1 LKLRSRLVLSFS
13 YVLLTVIV
21 ALTIPLAINLSKR
34 AEADLASDTLVTAQT
49 LAAFI
54 DAAEIQHP
62 KGLART
68 LAVPPTTIER
78 VVVTDAAG
86 AVVFDSSDTAEG
98 QDFATASRAEMAQ
111 ALAGTPTATVRY
123 SSTLGHD
130 IMVAAVPIVDGEI
143 VGAIRLTRDA
153 GELRAAERRAF
164 VGLIVID
171 AAALLAGVLFA
182 FGLAGS
188 LMRPIQRLAGAARR
202 LGGGDLSARA
212 GSVGGSSEVEDLAA
226 TFDEMAERLQ
236 RTVQAQREFV
246 ANASHQLRTPLTG
259 MKLRLESAAEAP
271 TSEEVRRRVQAA
283 ERETDRLAEIVDRL
297 LVMAGQ
303 VEQGKPSHVNLLDAV
318 RQAADRWHERAQQAG
333 GAIAVEGRGALI
345 AADPNELAQILDIL
359 LENAIRYGS
368 GPIQVTT
375 DSDDG
380 HASISVRD
388 RGPGI
393 PPDER
398 DRVVERFYRGKGAN
412 GTGSGLGLAIARELA
427 GHWGGA
433 LAIEAPHGGGAA
445 ITVRFALSSLTTGEQ
460 PRPHDS

>member
-21 ALTIPLAINLSKR
+21 ALTIPLAINLSRR
-34 AEADLASDTLVTAQT
+34 AEADLASDTLVTAQS
-49 LAAFI
+49 LAASI
-54 DAAEIQHP
+54 DGADIQHP
-62 KGLART
+62 ERLART
-68 LAVPPTTIER
+68 LGPPPSTIER
-78 VVVTDAAG
+78 VVVTDSTG
-86 AVVFDSSDTAEG
+86 AVVYDSSGAEEG
-98 QDFATASRAEMAQ
+98 QDFATPSRAEMAQ
-111 ALAGTPTATVRY
+111 ALAGTPTAGVRY
-123 SSTLGHD
+123 STTLGHD
-130 IMVAAVPIVDGEI
+130 IMVAAVPIIDRGL

-153 GELRAAERRAF
+153 VELRAAERRAL

-171 AAALLAGVLFA
+171 AAALLAGILFA

-188 LMRPIQRLAGAARR
+188 LMRPIQRLGAAARQ

-226 TFDEMAERLQ
+226 SFDEMAERLQ

-271 TSEEVRRRVQAA
+271 TNEEVRRRVQAA

-297 LVMAGQ
+297 LVMAGHG
-303 VEQGKPSHVNLLDAV
+303 EQGKPSNVNLVDAV

-333 GAIAVEGRGALI
+333 GTLSVEGRGALI
-345 AADPNELAQILDIL
+345 AADPNEVAQILDIL
-359 LENAIRYGS
+359 LENAIRYGP
-368 GPIQVTT
+368 GPIHITS
-375 DSDDG
+375 DSADG

-398 DRVVERFYRGKGAN
+398 DRVVERFFRGKGAN
-412 GTGSGLGLAIARELA
+412 GAGSGLGLAIARELA

-433 LAIEAPHGGGAA
+433 LAIEEPPGGGAT
-445 ITVRFALSSLTTGEQ
+445 ITVTFALSSATTGER
-460 PRPHDS
+460 PRRSAP

>member
-21 ALTIPLAINLSKR
+21 ALTIPLAINLSRR

-49 LAAFI
+49 LAASI
-54 DAAEIQHP
+54 DAADIQHP

-68 LAVPPTTIER
+68 LGVRPSTIER
-78 VVVTDAAG
+78 VVVTDPTG
-86 AVVFDSSDTAEG
+86 AVVYDSSGAAEG
-98 QDFATASRAEMAQ
+98 QDFANPSRTEMAQ
-111 ALAGTPTATVRY
+111 ALAGTPTAAVRY

-130 IMVAAVPIVDGEI
+130 IMVAAVPIVDRGI

-153 GELRAAERRAF
+153 GELRASERRAF

-283 ERETDRLAEIVDRL
+283 EHETDRLAEIVDRL

-303 VEQGKPSHVNLLDAV
+303 VEQGKPSNVNLLDAV
-318 RQAADRWHERAQQAG
+318 RQAADRWHERAQRAG
-333 GAIAVEGRGALI
+333 GTLSVEGRGALI

-359 LENAIRYGS
+359 LENAIRYGP
-368 GPIQVTT
+368 GPIQLTT
-375 DSDDG
+375 DADDG
-380 HASISVRD
+380 QASISVRD

-398 DRVVERFYRGKGAN
+398 GRVVERFYRGRGAN
-412 GTGSGLGLAIARELA
+412 AAGSGLGLAIARDLA
-427 GHWGGA
+427 EHWGGT
-433 LAIEAPHGGGAA
+433 LAIEDPPGGGAM
-445 ITVRFALSSLTTGEQ
+445 ITIRFGLSNVTSGE
-460 PRPHDS
+460 RPGRSNV